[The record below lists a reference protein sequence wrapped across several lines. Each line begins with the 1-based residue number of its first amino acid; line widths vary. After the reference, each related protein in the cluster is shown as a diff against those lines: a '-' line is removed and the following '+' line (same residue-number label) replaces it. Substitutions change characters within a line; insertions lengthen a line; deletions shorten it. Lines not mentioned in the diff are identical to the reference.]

1 MSQHEFFAGRWRRKA
16 TICIFGDSFQSWTDI
31 PCRSAGGSK
40 IEGDLSLMDIL
51 RFRLSFSSECHQR
64 RTVQEAWRWRQAGWA
79 HEGFFQ
85 LNSPLHSFLVF
96 AQIVPLLGPFSS
108 AFSSIE
114 SQLLEVYHHL
124 TWHYEFMKNEDQYS
138 LLEVEE
144 RVSALER
151 ARGFTNGD
159 DSHSLNSGLFL

>member
-1 MSQHEFFAGRWRRKA
+1 MSFFAGRWRRKA

-31 PCRSAGGSK
+31 PCRSPGGS
-40 IEGDLSLMDIL
+40 MIL
-51 RFRLSFSSECHQR
+51 RGFVFNWYFEVYIVLPLRMSSASNSSGGLEMMPSWLSS
-64 RTVQEAWRWRQAGWA
+64 WR
-79 HEGFFQ
+79 FFQ
-85 LNSPLHSFLVF
+85 CNSPLHSFLVF

-114 SQLLEVYHHL
+114 SQLLEVYHCL
-124 TWHYEFMKNEDQYS
+124 TWHHEFMKNEDQYS